1 MEKNEYAGVLRDQI
15 FAAEDFERIKH
26 EVKEWGIVVWIK
38 EMSSAERLEWQR
50 GNVKIDA
57 EGNWIVD
64 DDDTPMIDYE
74 KSAASMKVNL
84 LVRCLVDEQGERI
97 FEDADAELLAKKNA
111 RIIDELYDIASDLN
125 KLSGKSAEESEKN

>member
-1 MEKNEYAGVLRDQI
+1 MHEKEYAKVLREQI
-15 FAAEDFERIKH
+15 LAAEDFKLIKH
-26 EVKEWGIVVWIK
+26 EVKEWGIIVWIK

-74 KSAASMKVNL
+74 KSAASMKTNL
-84 LVRCLVDEQGERI
+84 LVRCLVDEKSDRI
-97 FEDADAELLAKKNA
+97 FSDEDVTELSKKNA
-111 RIIDELYDIASDLN
+111 RIIDELYEIAADLN